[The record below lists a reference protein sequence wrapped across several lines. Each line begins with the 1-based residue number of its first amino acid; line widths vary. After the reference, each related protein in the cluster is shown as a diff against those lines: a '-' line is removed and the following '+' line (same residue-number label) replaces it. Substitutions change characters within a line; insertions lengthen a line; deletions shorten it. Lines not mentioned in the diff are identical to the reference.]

1 MRSDDFRERWASQD
15 VSQYRRGTQRFR
27 HPLVGELELAY
38 EALAVTAALDEII
51 IVYTAEPNSPTHD
64 ALQRLLA
71 DGAERE
77 RLRAAAREAAAT
89 TYSWER
95 IAAAHLALYARLQS

>member
-1 MRSDDFRERWASQD
+1 MLFTALAF
-15 VSQYRRGTQRFR
+15 GT
-27 HPLVGELELAY
+27 PLVLSAVGGFPEIEP
-38 EALAVTAALDEII
+38 ALHVPPGDPAAL
-51 IVYTAEPNSPTHD
+51 HD
-64 ALQRLLA
+64 ALRRLLA